1 MNRLALFLPFNDQ
14 FLIHY
19 ELYLILV
26 LFPLFSYI
34 QMVHCT
40 TNKYNKYYTKNAS
53 KALVL
58 NYNLHPYL
66 SITSPPQ

>member
-1 MNRLALFLPFNDQ
+1 
-14 FLIHY
+14 
-19 ELYLILV
+19 
-26 LFPLFSYI
+26 
-34 QMVHCT
+34 MVHCT